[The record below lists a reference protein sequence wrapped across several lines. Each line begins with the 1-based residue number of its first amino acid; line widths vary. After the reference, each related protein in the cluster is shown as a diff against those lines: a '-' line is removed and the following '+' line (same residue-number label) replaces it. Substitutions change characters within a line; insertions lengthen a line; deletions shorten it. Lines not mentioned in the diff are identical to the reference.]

1 MNEQMLDYVK
11 AEKFDACIALGKNY
25 LKDHPNSSINDE
37 VHFWIGRAYREK
49 FLAVQ
54 RHLYKKAYKAYKRKE
69 LAYWLRQNAIDS
81 GRCPNDTRGKHPD
94 FPHYPDLATPEMK
107 SLLALS
113 NTHYDQALKLDN
125 AKRPPQPHPNI
136 FRRLYENLIN
146 R

>member
-69 LAYWLRQNAIDS
+69 LAYWLD
-81 GRCPNDTRGKHPD
+81 K
-94 FPHYPDLATPEMK
+94 M
-107 SLLALS
+107 LLTVAGVQMTQEGNIL
-113 NTHYDQALKLDN
+113 TFRIILIWQ
-125 AKRPPQPHPNI
+125 PQ
-136 FRRLYENLIN
+136 R
-146 R
+146 